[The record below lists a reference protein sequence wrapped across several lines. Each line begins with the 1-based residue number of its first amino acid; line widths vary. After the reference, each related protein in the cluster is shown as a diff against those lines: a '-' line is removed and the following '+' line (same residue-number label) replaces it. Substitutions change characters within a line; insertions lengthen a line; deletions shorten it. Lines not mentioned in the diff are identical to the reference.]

1 MGRERGATSKETEP
15 KFLCSILCIF
25 QMHIWLSR
33 WKWRVGIQTQHLF
46 TIYDS
51 YPVHRYFTLSQ
62 SRPTAGKAYTGLWG
76 QNKVLG
82 WSHCSLLRCS
92 AGFRTQLEKVIIFRL
107 ASFFVTNT
115 HFPSLTGGSNWLF
128 RCLDSKLCCG
138 KLVIFHDYTKDHAMH
153 PHVKRAS

>member
-92 AGFRTQLEKVIIFRL
+92 AGFRTQLEKVIIF
-107 ASFFVTNT
+107 AENSWFFMIVQKITQCILMWKEQAKSRGKSCISSNNFVLCS
-115 HFPSLTGGSNWLF
+115 FPSLDILAF
-128 RCLDSKLCCG
+128 L
-138 KLVIFHDYTKDHAMH
+138 
-153 PHVKRAS
+153 